1 MKKIEKSKSL
11 ENVNYAIRGR
21 ILDAANKLEEKGFNI
36 LKLNIGNPADY
47 NLNAPSNILESMK
60 NNLITSQG
68 YSDSKGLK
76 SARKSIVEY
85 YKNKNIDN
93 IDIED
98 IYIGNGVSELILM
111 AMQAFLNSG
120 DEVLIPMPDYP
131 LWTASVNLYGGKAVH
146 YRCEENNEWNPDIK
160 DIERKI
166 TSKTKGIIIINPNNP
181 TGAVYSK
188 KVLNQIINIAKKNNL
203 VIFSDEIYDRLI
215 YDGVEHISIASL
227 SKEIPIITFC
237 GLSKSHMVAGFRIGW
252 MCISGNKEY
261 IKDYIDGLNLIS
273 SMRLCSNVP
282 GQNIIPIALKNN
294 SNMELLLKKGGRLYE
309 QREFIYNSLKEIS
322 GITVVKPKAAFYI
335 FPKIDVKKFAIK
347 DDEKFALDFL
357 KSKHILFVNGKGF
370 NWDKNDHFRLV
381 YLADCNKLK
390 YATESLKNFLENY
403 NPKIS

>member
-98 IYIGNGVSELILM
+98 IYIGNG
-111 AMQAFLNSG
+111 
-120 DEVLIPMPDYP
+120 
-131 LWTASVNLYGGKAVH
+131 VNLYGGKAVH

-335 FPKIDVKKFAIK
+335 FPKIDVKKFAIE

-357 KSKHILFVNGKGF
+357 KEKHVLFVNGKCF
-370 NWDKNDHFRLV
+370 NWDKEDHFRLV
-381 YLADCNKLK
+381 YLADCDKLK
-390 YATESLKNFLENY
+390 YATESLRDFLENY